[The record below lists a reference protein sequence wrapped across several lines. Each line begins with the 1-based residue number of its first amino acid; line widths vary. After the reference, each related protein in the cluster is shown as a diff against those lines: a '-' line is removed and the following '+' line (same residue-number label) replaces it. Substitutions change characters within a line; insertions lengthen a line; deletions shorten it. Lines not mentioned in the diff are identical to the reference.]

1 MFNMHNRKT
10 KKIISSV
17 IILIIVIAM
26 LIPTLSYF
34 IF

>member
-1 MFNMHNRKT
+1 MFNMHNDKTRKIVSS
-10 KKIISSV
+10 II
-17 IILIIVIAM
+17 IIFIVIAM

>member
-1 MFNMHNRKT
+1 MFNMHNDKTRK
-10 KKIISSV
+10 IVSSV
-17 IILIIVIAM
+17 IIIFIVIAM